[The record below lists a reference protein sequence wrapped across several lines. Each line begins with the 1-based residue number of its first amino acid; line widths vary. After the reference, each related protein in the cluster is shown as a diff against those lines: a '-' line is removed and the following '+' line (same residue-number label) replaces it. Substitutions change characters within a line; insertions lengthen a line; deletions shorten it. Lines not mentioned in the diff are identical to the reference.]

1 MCNVNP
7 YLLVVDDN
15 DLNRHVTVALLG
27 HLGYNTAAASNAQ
40 DAIDA
45 VKSSWFDV
53 VLMDCYMPDISGF
66 EAAEVIRAWEKERQ
80 RHPVPI
86 IAMSASAFAEDRAR
100 CMAVGMNDFLAKPIT
115 KATMDRAVKQWL
127 QVSQSYHLEA
137 KHIHLPEEF
146 FDHQQFQELQATTGT
161 MLPYIL
167 AEFREDA
174 SREIAAI
181 RTAIAAN
188 DFQSLSAHNRALQD
202 IGACVGAKALLQRCQ
217 TMEGHLRDSQ
227 EQHLAA
233 GFESLAQCFESTIK
247 AVAKTLVT

>member
-1 MCNVNP
+1 
-7 YLLVVDDN
+7 
-15 DLNRHVTVALLG
+15 
-27 HLGYNTAAASNAQ
+27 
-40 DAIDA
+40 
-45 VKSSWFDV
+45 
-53 VLMDCYMPDISGF
+53 
-66 EAAEVIRAWEKERQ
+66 
-80 RHPVPI
+80 
-86 IAMSASAFAEDRAR
+86 
-100 CMAVGMNDFLAKPIT
+100 
-115 KATMDRAVKQWL
+115 
-127 QVSQSYHLEA
+127 
-137 KHIHLPEEF
+137 
-146 FDHQQFQELQATTGT
+146 